1 MGIRDA
7 SSRWTWVSALGVSA
21 CSIAPAEDDASR
33 RPDDAS
39 ISPSVN
45 DWTRCCPA
53 DGNLP
58 GVMTRGSGDSLQ
70 CLCPVGEICNF
81 GLCFRTDAAQV
92 MDASVMEAG
101 ATEEAGFADAGP
113 MDDAALDAL
122 ITDAFDAIDGAS
134 VITDDASL

>member
-7 SSRWTWVSALGVSA
+7 SSRWMWVSALGVSA
-21 CSIAPAEDDASR
+21 CANVEHRTDASSS
-33 RPDDAS
+33 PDAVR
-39 ISPSVN
+39 VN

-92 MDASVMEAG
+92 MEAGVMEAG
-101 ATEEAGFADAGP
+101 ATEDAGFADAGP

-122 ITDAFDAIDGAS
+122 ITDAGDAIDGAS